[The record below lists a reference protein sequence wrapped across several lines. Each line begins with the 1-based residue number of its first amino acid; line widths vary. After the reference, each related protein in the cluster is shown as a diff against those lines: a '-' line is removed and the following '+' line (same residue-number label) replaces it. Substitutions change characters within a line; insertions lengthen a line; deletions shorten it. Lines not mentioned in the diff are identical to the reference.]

1 MALLITVPTLNRS
14 LKITP
19 TVLMRMMIQ
28 FMTNN
33 NSRDHGD
40 RRTQFVIQVTLNSVV
55 IIVKLSLSILNYHLF
70 VATRTKVLLGEIFKE
85 PSKYMKESL
94 TIITSRYSRT
104 INTMLSISYLGSK
117 STGDSRCGTYSMTIY
132 RRLFHRVDGM
142 IAQENG
148 QEKFAEN
155 YTLDPGL
162 TTNHHLELLRGVLQ
176 NDEEYNKLEDYISKI
191 GDFPSQHNR
200 YVQLLYTAREIV
212 QQEITEMGLTIE
224 ETIVEVANVEPT
236 TPTNSEDRT
245 SLLPEVKEFALV
257 RRSNNS
263 RTCFNFSVEERS
275 TGRFTFIDS
284 LCKSVL

>member
-1 MALLITVPTLNRS
+1 MKDILLDP
-14 LKITP
+14 
-19 TVLMRMMIQ
+19 
-28 FMTNN
+28 
-33 NSRDHGD
+33 
-40 RRTQFVIQVTLNSVV
+40 
-55 IIVKLSLSILNYHLF
+55 
-70 VATRTKVLLGEIFKE
+70 
-85 PSKYMKESL
+85 
-94 TIITSRYSRT
+94 ITSRYSRT

-117 STGDSRCGTYSMTIY
+117 STGDSRGGTYSMTIY
-132 RRLFHRVDGM
+132 RRLFHRADGM

-148 QEKFAEN
+148 QEKSAEN

-162 TTNHHLELLRGVLQ
+162 TTNDHLELLKDVLQ

-191 GDFPSQHNR
+191 GDFLSQHNR